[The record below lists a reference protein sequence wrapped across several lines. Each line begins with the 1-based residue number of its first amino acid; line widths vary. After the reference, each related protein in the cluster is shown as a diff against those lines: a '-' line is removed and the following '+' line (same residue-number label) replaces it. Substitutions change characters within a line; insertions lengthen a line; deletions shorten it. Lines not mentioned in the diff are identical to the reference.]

1 MSNST
6 SKIKQTV
13 IEYENIQ
20 KEISLRLS
28 EIKPLRAR
36 LNVLKEEI
44 DSYLV
49 NTQQKGVKMGEK
61 VIVREERIKKGTLTK
76 DAKQKAICEIL
87 SSRGIEDLDNVED
100 LAKEF
105 LNSLKGPE
113 KTCTRII
120 IQDVE
125 KYTKSASKSRKK

>member
-1 MSNST
+1 MSNNT
-6 SKIKQTV
+6 NKIKQTV

-20 KEISLRLS
+20 KEITFRLS

-36 LNVLKEEI
+36 LNVLKDEI
-44 DSYLV
+44 DNYLV

-61 VIVREERIKKGTLTK
+61 VIVREEKMKKKTLTK
-76 DAKQKAICEIL
+76 DAKQKVIRDML

-100 LAKEF
+100 FAKDF

-113 KTCTRII
+113 ESYSRIVI
-120 IQDVE
+120 KDVE

>member
-1 MSNST
+1 MSNNT
-6 SKIKQTV
+6 NKIKQTV

-20 KEISLRLS
+20 KEITFRLS

-61 VIVREERIKKGTLTK
+61 VIVREEKMKKKTLTK
-76 DAKQKAICEIL
+76 DAKQKVIRDML

-100 LAKEF
+100 FAKDF
-105 LNSLKGPE
+105 LNSLIGPE
-113 KTCTRII
+113 ESYSRIVI
-120 IQDVE
+120 KDVE
-125 KYTKSASKSRKK
+125 KYTKSASK

>member
-1 MSNST
+1 MSNNT
-6 SKIKQTV
+6 NKIKQTV

-20 KEISLRLS
+20 KEITFRLS

-61 VIVREERIKKGTLTK
+61 VIVREEKMKKKALTK
-76 DAKQKAICEIL
+76 DAKQKAICEML

-100 LAKEF
+100 LAKDF

-113 KTCTRII
+113 ESYSRIVI
-120 IQDVE
+120 KDVTT
-125 KYTKSASKSRKK
+125 YTKSRKKNAT